1 MTVLRPLLGQ
11 LARSQKQERDR
22 IEHELSTSGATKLKR
37 ENKTELVGQTQLL
50 HVRQRR
56 LVMLVQQH
64 RRLVD
69 KIGSS
74 VMRKDQPLKSHKDSR
89 CGSLMMSLS
98 TTGEKEGDGYST
110 FHKTLEMTDAKLQ
123 GNTVASTRGIS
134 SIITQDGATIDL
146 TTVVMK
152 HKDPPGGSSSG
163 IGKKQKTSSVFRAQ
177 YKDTVTVHDSGGDGN
192 SKTFPDGKTMT
203 CELWGISE
211 DSEMCCSK
219 MAQNRSTI
227 IVSSNANIQPTCS
240 LTAAATT
247 ANNVSQPRLTSTSA
261 ATCRE
266 LTTSSTSRPEGSSQ
280 QTLVPPAVVWKPQP
294 VTTGPSM

>member
-1 MTVLRPLLGQ
+1 
-11 LARSQKQERDR
+11 
-22 IEHELSTSGATKLKR
+22 
-37 ENKTELVGQTQLL
+37 
-50 HVRQRR
+50 
-56 LVMLVQQH
+56 
-64 RRLVD
+64 
-69 KIGSS
+69 
-74 VMRKDQPLKSHKDSR
+74 
-89 CGSLMMSLS
+89 
-98 TTGEKEGDGYST
+98 
-110 FHKTLEMTDAKLQ
+110 
-123 GNTVASTRGIS
+123 
-134 SIITQDGATIDL
+134 
-146 TTVVMK
+146 MK
-152 HKDPPGGSSSG
+152 HKDPPGGSSRG

-219 MAQNRSTI
+219 MTQNRSTI
-227 IVSSNANIQPTCS
+227 IVSSNANTQPTCS

-247 ANNVSQPRLTSTSA
+247 ANNVSQPLLTSTSA

-266 LTTSSTSRPEGSSQ
+266 LTTSSTSRPEGLSQ